1 MNAPTATSDAAPAS
15 APAAAA
21 RVIVPPPRPA
31 GRWKPWVALAVVL
44 GVTAVAMSPQWGI
57 AFGFDAIARNW
68 MNGVE
73 KILKLVQP
81 DWSFFPRTVAPL
93 IETVQMAV
101 IATAIGVLI
110 SLPLSLWAARL
121 TNPNRVG
128 RGILRALLNIV
139 RSIPELLYASIL
151 VAMVGVGALPGI
163 IAMLLFTIGIVVKM
177 VSEAIEANDA
187 GPIEAG
193 RAAGGTQLQINR
205 AVALPDVWPSFI
217 GQALYVLELNVRAS
231 AVLGLVGAGG
241 LGLLIDAVRTYY
253 RYDQLALII
262 LEILVIVVAID
273 LLSAAVRKRLV

>member
-1 MNAPTATSDAAPAS
+1 MS
-15 APAAAA
+15 APAAVGTEAA
-21 RVIVPPPRPA
+21 AATTTVARAIVPPPRPA
-31 GRWKPWVALAVVL
+31 GRWKPWAALAVVL
-44 GVTAVAMSPQWGI
+44 AITAVAMSPQWGI

-68 MNGVE
+68 MNGAE
-73 KILKLVQP
+73 KVLRLLQP

-93 IETVQMAV
+93 VETVQMAV
-101 IATAIGVLI
+101 IATAIGVI
-110 SLPLSLWAARL
+110 VSLPLSLWAARL
-121 TNPNRVG
+121 TNPNRIG
-128 RGILRALLNIV
+128 RGVLRTILNIV

-163 IAMLLFTIGIVVKM
+163 IAMVLFTIGIVVKM

-205 AVALPDVWPSFI
+205 AVALPDVWPAFI
-217 GQALYVLELNVRAS
+217 GQSLYVLELNVRAS

-273 LLSAAVRKRLV
+273 LISAAVRKRLV